1 MPYKS
6 KGDALGCKV
15 CGEVRVG
22 TLPGTR
28 NCLQRRLKLS
38 LLRVP
43 GGPPLLQL
51 VDIYMPF
58 VTFVL
63 QEGEDRCYCR
73 HCGGHRDPVLSWP
86 DIFNNC
92 LSARSD
98 RGINRLVI
106 SNPWT
111 LHEHTPAIPW
121 QSLVNTVFLGTCK
134 VVSRSLAC
142 INMGC
147 LCPLLLLVLS
157 SQPLLHLEM

>member
-1 MPYKS
+1 MS
-6 KGDALGCKV
+6 RFGLQSMWWSEGGDTARNL
-15 CGEVRVG
+15 
-22 TLPGTR
+22 

-38 LLRVP
+38 LPRVP
-43 GGPPLLQL
+43 SRPLLLQL
-51 VDIYMPF
+51 VDIYMSF

-63 QEGEDRCYCR
+63 QEVENGCYCR
-73 HCGGHRDPVLSWP
+73 HCGGHHDPVLSWP
-86 DIFNNC
+86 DIFNNG

-111 LHEHTPAIPW
+111 LHEHTPAILW
-121 QSLVNTVFLGTCK
+121 QSLVNTVFPGTCK
-134 VVSRSLAC
+134 VGSGRLAC

-157 SQPLLHLEM
+157 S